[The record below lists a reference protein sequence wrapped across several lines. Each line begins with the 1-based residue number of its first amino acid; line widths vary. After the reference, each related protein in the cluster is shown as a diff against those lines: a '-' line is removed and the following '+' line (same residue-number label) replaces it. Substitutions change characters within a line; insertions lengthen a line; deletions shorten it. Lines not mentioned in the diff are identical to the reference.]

1 MATCEGE
8 QTCVDGGVCRERG
21 WKACVCVWAGRERA
35 AVVQASWSC
44 AACSTRARPLLKCCR
59 IFWEAPSL
67 FLFFFLAGRMV
78 GSRILVGPACQSG
91 SITTR
96 SLPPPPPPRLAQRC
110 TEVPGRKRSF
120 HIERKKWEIVHTGK
134 PTKGRSES
142 TARGLFPVLDCRSY
156 KGGGTVSPGLS
167 SPPGPDN
174 RLQPEVRSLDA
185 HRPAACSLHTSSF
198 WPACCCHSTRR
209 PTAAARLD
217 AWDFLSLRLLDCVV
231 PSGTPCPALVALLSI
246 APIFDS
252 WTCF

>member
-1 MATCEGE
+1 MQHAGTSSAQVLQNFLGSALTFSFFFWLVGWLVLEFWLVLPAKAGPSPHGACRRRRRRASPN
-8 QTCVDGGVCRERG
+8 VAPRSPDG
-21 WKACVCVWAGRERA
+21 
-35 AVVQASWSC
+35 S
-44 AACSTRARPLLKCCR
+44 
-59 IFWEAPSL
+59 APSI
-67 FLFFFLAGRMV
+67 
-78 GSRILVGPACQSG
+78 S
-91 SITTR
+91 
-96 SLPPPPPPRLAQRC
+96 
-110 TEVPGRKRSF
+110 K
-120 HIERKKWEIVHTGK
+120 KKWEIVHTGK

-174 RLQPEVRSLDA
+174 RLQPEVRSLGA

-198 WPACCCHSTRR
+198 WPAYCCHSTRR